1 MSIEMIEDSVKRLF
15 AREVD
20 KGLIER
26 AEQGEFAS
34 HLWDRIVESGF
45 NRILSAE
52 SHGGIEADWETA
64 YPVFHQIGYQ
74 QAPVPLAETIIANFI
89 LSAAGHG
96 VDDDSPLAI
105 LDEAAAS
112 GLTLFHDDASGFRL
126 TGEARSGKWVRWCSH
141 VLLHVP
147 SSGFVL
153 VRRDASGM
161 TLSQG
166 KDISGMPADDIRFQ
180 DTAVERV
187 FANPFADLPEPVR
200 TLGAA
205 AKSAM
210 MVGALEFALE
220 QSVQYAK
227 DRVQFGRPIGKNQAI
242 QQQLAVMAGQVVTTR
257 SAAYVAFRD
266 LPHAGNLESPR
277 AEFSVAAAKV
287 CAGEAVRQGTSIAH
301 QVHGAIGFTYEHS
314 LNFATRRLWTWRGEF
329 GNAAW
334 WAERL
339 GRAFVTAGA
348 DRFWENLTDRTMP
361 TA

>member
-20 KGLIER
+20 KALIER
-26 AEQGEFAS
+26 VEQGEFAS
-34 HLWDRIVESGF
+34 QLWDRIVESGF
-45 NRILSAE
+45 HRILSAE

-64 YPVFHQIGYQ
+64 YPVFHQLGYQ

-96 VDDDSPLAI
+96 VDTDKPLAI
-105 LDEAAAS
+105 LDETAAS
-112 GLTLFHDDASGFRL
+112 GLALSHDDASGFRL
-126 TGEARSGKWVRWCSH
+126 NGEARSGKWVRWSSH
-141 VLLHVP
+141 ALFHVP
-147 SSGFVL
+147 ASGFVL
-153 VRRDASGM
+153 ARMDAPGV

-180 DTAVERV
+180 DTPAERV
-187 FANPFADLPEPVR
+187 FANPFPDLQQPMR

-242 QQQLAVMAGQVVTTR
+242 QQQLAVLAGQAVTAR
-257 SAAYVAFRD
+257 SAAYVAARD
-266 LPHAGNLESPR
+266 MPHLGSLASPS

-348 DRFWENLTDRTMP
+348 DRFWENLADRTLP